1 MRNNSNV
8 REGLFRFSKEIFKTK
23 NNRQKIL
30 YKNAVEKYFA
40 KFTGKYQY
48 QGLILKT
55 FLHCIVGYILWPFE
69 IVSEQLF
76 YRKPVNGY
84 LWKEV
89 TPVPWGETST
99 QF

>member
-8 REGLFRFSKEIFKTK
+8 REGLFRFSKEILKTK

-48 QGLILKT
+48 QGLILKI
-55 FLHCIVGYILWPFE
+55 FLHCIVGYIL
-69 IVSEQLF
+69 
-76 YRKPVNGY
+76 
-84 LWKEV
+84 
-89 TPVPWGETST
+89 
-99 QF
+99 